1 MDDKKSDFIFGE
13 RSIYAVPSDPFCLTT
28 THKSEDT
35 SSNKVWDN
43 GNVLRIEVVGSN
55 VPFTSYMTHN
65 NFEDIVEI
73 EELDINGDPTGK
85 VTRMY
90 NWEQAFELV
99 YPDEDDLLEK
109 DAKNGIDKFNPA
121 SSYVQKVRPFIDFHS
136 WIVST
141 YQNQAKFQ
149 AEAA

>member
-1 MDDKKSDFIFGE
+1 
-13 RSIYAVPSDPFCLTT
+13 
-28 THKSEDT
+28 
-35 SSNKVWDN
+35 
-43 GNVLRIEVVGSN
+43 
-55 VPFTSYMTHN
+55 MTHN

-121 SSYVQKVRPFIDFHS
+121 SSYVQKVQPFINFHS